1 MAGKDKTLG
10 GKQLK
15 LGLAGG
21 RRVLEP
27 RVLFDAAMA
36 TTYAEV
42 TSDTSATDVPAPD
55 NLLVALADLPAEPAT
70 AVSEVV
76 FVDGRIENADVYAQ
90 SLQEAGRAV
99 YLLDSSS
106 DGLEQI
112 SRLLS
117 AYDNLSSIHIVSHG
131 ADGALTLGADQ
142 VTSSTLTAQAGRLA
156 AIGSALSE
164 NGDILLYGCDVAKTA
179 VGEEFVRQ
187 LSALTGADVAASV
200 DATGSTGDWS
210 LEHQSGVVE
219 AAVPDLIRNYQGDL
233 ALVGIGAGT
242 PSTDSGDAAS
252 YQQGKYLDGSG
263 EWVVSGQETGGVVKV
278 WQIVGNTRTEY
289 DIVKPSGTANVG
301 GSAVVWSPNG
311 FGHGV
316 AISGDTMI
324 VVDPDATF
332 TQNNAGGA
340 VTNGKGVIAIYQ
352 LNTAL
357 TGNPWVHVK
366 TVKIENGTSTN
377 SGIGPWNSYGS
388 HQFVAIDGNHIVI
401 GAPNEGSGTGR
412 VYWVAATAQDAT
424 TGKWIWSTVQQGFFD
439 EPTLGASNAT
449 PYFGASVDVAKDG
462 IIVGAPEWDI
472 NNDDTDAW
480 DWTDDNNH
488 GRVFIYEWVA
498 GTSAGPTNGNA
509 ITKTLDGGGVADARL
524 GSAVAME
531 FNAGTYTYVMGAPTE
546 DSDNGEVYLYQ
557 TTSAS
562 LTATGAFSNIYQP
575 LLYDVDG
582 RFGSTVSVS
591 QARMLI
597 GSSNNSDATK
607 ASVWY
612 FEDADGVWTGLNA
625 SGLGNMAYTPNG
637 RVYYSS
643 TNFVS
648 SGLSYAAADRMGYSV
663 AFTLGNFAVF
673 SAPFADKGFTDNGQV
688 TFRYIRTPVAVKD
701 AWDIEENPGAT
712 DFNSP
717 TVSVSLDILN
727 NDVFAGE
734 FPGANFTGDT
744 TGTLASGTAVTVTL
758 QSSTQLGA
766 GNFIWNNSTRRLEYN
781 PNNAFEYL
789 SEGETATV
797 TIRYKLTSQVGATFE
812 SQGVVTLTIRGEN
825 DRPQVDAGIPNVAVP
840 KTNEPA
846 GNPNGAPIST
856 GSIAILANAFKDI
869 DRLDVLTY
877 SLVSVTNVGL
887 SPALTPAQQAAFIQ
901 VTGSGASGAIN
912 YNLAGVTANS
922 VYTVTVR
929 ATDNASTTPKYVE
942 TTFTFTIARTNEN
955 PEISTTPVADFS
967 TAEDAVLSRDISS
980 GFRDPDPAVT
990 TDNAATQVDERTYS
1004 ERLTYSIV
1012 SQTGP
1017 GTDWLSISSSGVLG
1031 GVATNPN
1038 VGVHTVVVRATDVFG
1053 NWIEDTF
1060 VVSVTNTN
1068 DAPVLVN
1075 AIPRK
1080 EAIRGETFSFT
1091 LGTGAVAWGGGSNP
1105 PADTSLPYFTDIDN
1119 STADG
1124 RSPSSGDVITYK
1136 AFDALT
1142 GEEITGTTGGTGSA
1156 SWLRFNSATG
1166 VFSGTPPTT
1175 QPLGTILTIR
1185 LEATDRIGGAAGPIG
1200 GTTATL
1206 FEIGVFPRDGS
1217 APVGALPALENGGQL
1232 GFDVAI
1238 NSDSGEW
1245 AVVGEPGGNGGN
1257 GTIWIYRNANFADSN
1272 LAPSW
1277 ALAGGVPAAG
1287 FTTTA
1292 ADARLGIAV
1301 DISADGTKI
1310 VAGAPFE
1317 NNRQG
1322 AVYYLSR
1329 TGSGAAATW
1338 ALSATKGVS
1347 PDAANDDRFGSAVA
1361 INENGAYVLVGAP
1374 TDDEAGINAGAAYMY
1389 AFGAATGSGKRLPTF
1404 DTGESGVARAGDL
1417 YGSAVAFDQNMLVV
1431 GAQRDDHSGKTDAGS
1446 VYVYSTDNT
1455 EFVKLKKDPLVNPVG
1470 TADYFGASVDVESFA
1485 GRNSVVVVV
1494 GAANDNRL
1502 ATGAGA
1508 VYVFRSDTMTTD
1520 NTNGGGLTSLAQQAV
1535 ITAYKG
1541 GALKS
1546 FGTSVAVDVAGDA
1559 LAGDLRIAVGAEI
1572 NAASPGAVYA
1582 YKYKSGTGW
1591 VGQRYLAGTSA
1602 GTVNAGNAF
1611 GSAVD
1616 IAGAWFIGGSPKA
1629 EDSALSMAGRYY
1641 SFSVLT
1647 GTPDSPIELSGQI
1660 AKVVD
1665 DEVPPV
1671 VWNPP
1676 ASGTGA
1682 TGTST
1687 GMGSSSMTGS
1697 SFASMLA
1704 GLGDSSTDW
1713 KKLLK
1718 PVNSWSPTSELA
1730 MPDFAAGAQTLAS
1743 KGENYSE
1750 ALLFEQRTKPAVE
1763 LLVRKGEISE
1773 TSPEQAI
1780 PATEGQET
1788 EKAPADAA
1796 PAPGELLQG
1805 FSSQLD
1811 AVQASRAREAQRL
1824 LSSLSSLT
1832 S

>member
-1 MAGKDKTLG
+1 MAAKVSTPNS
-10 GKQLK
+10 KQLTSK
-15 LGLAGG
+15 SSAL

-27 RVLFDAAMA
+27 RVLFDAAIA
-36 TTYAEV
+36 STYAEV
-42 TSDTSATDVPAPD
+42 TDSAAATNAAEPPAEG
-55 NLLVALADLPAEPAT
+55 LLLALADLPVQSAPVT
-70 AVSEVV
+70 EVV
-76 FVDGRIENADVYAQ
+76 FVDSQLDGATALAQ
-90 SLQEAGRAV
+90 QLQAPGRAV
-99 YLLDSSS
+99 YLLDSSAA
-106 DGLEQI
+106 GLDQI
-112 SRLLS
+112 SRLLAPHS
-117 AYDNLSSIHIVSHG
+117 NLSSIHIISHG
-131 ADGALTLGADQ
+131 DDGVLSLGSQQ
-142 VTSSTLTAQAGRLA
+142 VTSTTLQAESGHLA
-156 AIGSALSE
+156 AIGKTLSVT
-164 NGDILLYGCDVAKTA
+164 GDILLYGCDVAQTA
-179 VGEEFVRQ
+179 VGQQFVRQ
-187 LSALTGADVAASV
+187 LSTLTGADVAASN
-200 DATGSTGDWS
+200 DITGVTGDWE
-210 LEHQSGVVE
+210 LEHQSGSVDTT
-219 AAVPDLIRNYQGDL
+219 VPDLVRSYQGDL
-233 ALVGIGAGT
+233 ALDGVYAGAE
-242 PSTDSGDAAS
+242 DGDAA
-252 YQQGKYLDGSG
+252 QADQLGWALDGSG
-263 EWVVSGQETGGVVKV
+263 EWMVAGGNGNGELQVWRVIGNQRIEQKITRPGDSTTSFGQAVSIDGNTFVVGDKDAGTSGKVYVYRLNASTMQWALLKTLDVNAVSGWGTSRIGG
-278 WQIVGNTRTEY
+278 WTDGNY
-289 DIVKPSGTANVG
+289 G
-301 GSAVVWSPNG
+301 GNQWL
-311 FGHGV
+311 
-316 AISGDTMI
+316 AISG
-324 VVDPDATF
+324 
-332 TQNNAGGA
+332 
-340 VTNGKGVIAIYQ
+340 
-352 LNTAL
+352 
-357 TGNPWVHVK
+357 
-366 TVKIENGTSTN
+366 
-377 SGIGPWNSYGS
+377 
-388 HQFVAIDGNHIVI
+388 NHIAV
-401 GAPNEGSGTGR
+401 GAPNEGGGTGR
-412 VYWVAATAQDAT
+412 IAWFADTSTNGDWATSAS
-424 TGKWIWSTVQQGFFD
+424 GYFD
-439 EPTLGASNAT
+439 EPGGYDNESS
-449 PYFGASVDVAKDG
+449 PRFGAAVAIANSVLV
-462 IIVGAPEWDI
+462 VGAPDADVNGAAAFWNFDNGGSHGAVFVYNWAAGATAAPTTSTPTSGGGFVYALHGNRDMSSIGGGSVANNSRFGAAVDI
-472 NNDDTDAW
+472 EYFSQTPGTASSFKY
-480 DWTDDNNH
+480 T
-488 GRVFIYEWVA
+488 IVA
-498 GTSAGPTNGNA
+498 GAPGEGSNAGEVYIYQTSGNA
-509 ITKTLDGGGVADARL
+509 INTLQAASNIWGETTGGGADSYGL
-524 GSAVAME
+524 AVA
-531 FNAGTYTYVMGAPTE
+531 
-546 DSDNGEVYLYQ
+546 
-557 TTSAS
+557 
-562 LTATGAFSNIYQP
+562 
-575 LLYDVDG
+575 
-582 RFGSTVSVS
+582 VS
-591 QARMLI
+591 QARVVVGAPNHNL
-597 GSSNNSDATK
+597 NTDAGLFYYESTTNT
-607 ASVWY
+607 
-612 FEDADGVWTGLNA
+612 WTGLDTNAPENFGILIKSWNA
-625 SGLGNMAYTPNG
+625 SVYGGAGDDKFGRSLAFTGGNNIAAGAPLYQTDNRG
-637 RVYYSS
+637 RVA
-643 TNFVS
+643 FF
-648 SGLSYAAADRMGYSV
+648 YA
-663 AFTLGNFAVF
+663 
-673 SAPFADKGFTDNGQV
+673 
-688 TFRYIRTPVAVKD
+688 RTPVAV
-701 AWDIEENPGAT
+701 N
-712 DFNSP
+712 DFF
-717 TVSVSLDILN
+717 TI
-727 NDVFAGE
+727 GE
-734 FPGANFTGDT
+734 D
-744 TGTLASGTAVTVTL
+744 VTVATSFNPL
-758 QSSTQLGA
+758 SNDIWGTENSSSVPVTSIISSSTKGILTWDNTA
-766 GNFIWNNSTRRLEYN
+766 RVFKYN
-781 PNNAFEYL
+781 PNGQFEYL
-789 SEGETATV
+789 SAGQSEKVMASYVLTV
-797 TIRYKLTSQVGATFE
+797 TTGGVTFKTLAQVEITVTGA
-812 SQGVVTLTIRGEN
+812 N
-825 DRPQVDAGIPNVAVP
+825 DAPLVDAGLQNITKPL
-840 KTNEPA
+840 TNEPNQTPA
-846 GNPNGAPIST
+846 GPSSPST
-856 GSIAILANAFKDI
+856 GSLVIPTNTFFDI
-869 DRLDVLTY
+869 DQADILTY
-877 SLVSVTNVGL
+877 SLLSVTPISGPAAPGGFITVGG
-887 SPALTPAQQAAFIQ
+887 SYNNA
-901 VTGSGASGAIN
+901 TGANSGVIN
-912 YNLAGVTANS
+912 YNLAGMTANS
-922 VYTVTVR
+922 SYTVTVR
-929 ATDNASTTPKYVE
+929 VSDGTTTKDTSFVFYV
-942 TTFTFTIARTNEN
+942 ARPNQN
-955 PEISTTPVADFS
+955 PELVGGGVPNQAAT
-967 TAEDAVLSRDISS
+967 EDALFTKNVTSH
-980 GFRDPDPAVT
+980 FTDPDT
-990 TDNAATQVDERTYS
+990 TAGPYPES
-1004 ERLTYSIV
+1004 LTYTIV

-1017 GTDWLSISSSGVLG
+1017 GVSWLAISSGGVLTG
-1031 GVATNPN
+1031 IATNEN
-1038 VGVHTVVVRATDVFG
+1038 VGSHSVTVRATDIFG
-1053 NWIEDTF
+1053 NAIDSTF
-1060 VVSVTNTN
+1060 TVTVANTN

-1091 LGTGAVAWGGGSNP
+1091 LGTGAVVWGGGSNP
-1105 PADTSLPYFTDIDN
+1105 PADTSLPYFADIDN

-1142 GEEITGTTGGTGSA
+1142 GEEITGATGGTGLA

-1347 PDAANDDRFGSAVA
+1347 PDAAIDDRFGSAVA
-1361 INENGAYVLVGAP
+1361 INENGAFVLVGAP
-1374 TDDEAGINAGAAYMY
+1374 TDDEAGTNAGAAYMY
-1389 AFGAATGSGKRLPTF
+1389 AFGGATGSGKRLPTF
-1404 DTGESGVARAGDL
+1404 DTGESGAARAGDL

-1494 GAANDNRL
+1494 GAANDDRL
-1502 ATGAGA
+1502 ATDAGA

-1697 SFASMLA
+1697 SFASVLA
-1704 GLGDSSTDW
+1704 GLGDLSTDW

-1750 ALLFEQRTKPAVE
+1750 AVLFEQRTKPAVE

-1773 TSPEQAI
+1773 TSPEQAV
-1780 PATEGQET
+1780 PATDGQET
-1788 EKAPADAA
+1788 EEAPADAA
-1796 PAPGELLQG
+1796 PAPGEMLQG